1 MENVE
6 YAVDRIKELCS
17 MTEEIRT
24 DLFSQTYRI
33 DYGSEA
39 EPNVKDIQVFSI
51 PLQKQTEDRLFSRIG
66 VSSKQHSQFYNNFA
80 TALKKDA
87 SKYKIITQSD
97 QSEAFRDHVLV
108 FDTIQRERLSNT
120 EMKFYYVSKVTNKL
134 TDSSFIEN
142 DSIRLSAVFKI
153 WKSLLETIDLLSSVD
168 LHLGTIE
175 LDDIFVDENDN
186 PLVRLP
192 VKVCFTHQGD
202 VFKKLLPANVH
213 TSILEG
219 GVFTKDT
226 DFYAVNSLIYSL
238 LNGSLTPITFAPN
251 VKPGYL
257 EDRLSSLFSIADTKD
272 VIASINSEIAAL
284 ADAPEKDIVI
294 PLDSENDSDDIEE
307 KLSAIPLTVA
317 VNAPQGQES
326 EQTPSSLPSEPLQ
339 AGVPAD
345 TETDGESDQEN
356 TQDNKPE
363 EKQKEKKGP
372 LSKFASKL
380 PGKKKGKEEESDE
393 GSANIPPEGQPLK
406 QVLSRK
412 GGNDK
417 KSKLDVLKN
426 KKIVMPALAGILLLV
441 FAFTQL
447 MPSTDPTEG
456 MTSATDD
463 NESTFVVADQNDS
476 SEGSH
481 YSAIEKEDDSD
492 NDTTPSS
499 STYSEDDE
507 DTTSDEDETDE
518 DTEEDEDTSSTSS
531 SSSSGSSSGSSSS
544 SSSNGSSS
552 SSSTSNRSSSSS
564 GSSSGTSTYR
574 PTASSSS
581 TSNSSSS
588 SSTRK
593 PTTSTSTTQ
602 TTSEPEKPVV
612 KPVSTL
618 TVSPNSLDMRVGDS
632 VAVTPTMTCS
642 FLSDSASVAVVDGG
656 KVVAKGAG
664 SCTIT
669 AKGIDGQTYN
679 ISVNVSG

>member
-1 MENVE
+1 MENAE
-6 YAVDRIKELCS
+6 YTVDRIKELCS
-17 MTEEIRT
+17 MTKEIRT

-33 DYGSEA
+33 NYGSEA

-120 EMKFYYVSKVTNKL
+120 EMKFYYVSKVTNRL

-142 DSIRLSAVFKI
+142 ESIHLSAVFKI
-153 WKSLLETIDLLSSVD
+153 WKNLLETIDLISGVD

-192 VKVCFTHQGD
+192 VKICFTGD
-202 VFKKLLPANVH
+202 TFKQLLPANVH

-238 LNGSLTPITFAPN
+238 LNGSLTPITYAPN

-272 VIASINSEIAAL
+272 VIASLNSEIAAL
-284 ADAPEKDIVI
+284 ADSPDKDIVI

-339 AGVPAD
+339 AGVPSD
-345 TETDGESDQEN
+345 TETDGESDQES
-356 TQDNKPE
+356 KPE
-363 EKQKEKKGP
+363 EEQKEKKSP

-380 PGKKKGKEEESDE
+380 PGKKKGKKEESDE
-393 GSANIPPEGQPLK
+393 ESANIPPEGQPLK
-406 QVLSRK
+406 QVISRK

-426 KKIVMPALAGILLLV
+426 KKIVMLALAGILLLV

-481 YSAIEKEDDSD
+481 YSAIEKEDDSE

-507 DTTSDEDETDE
+507 DTSSDEDKTDE

-544 SSSNGSSS
+544 SSSNGSGS

-574 PTASSSS
+574 PTASSSN

-588 SSTRK
+588 SSARK
-593 PTTSTSTTQ
+593 PTTSTAASTTQ

-632 VAVTPTMTCS
+632 VAITPTMTCS

>member
-1 MENVE
+1 MENAE
-6 YAVDRIKELCS
+6 YTVDRIKELCS
-17 MTEEIRT
+17 MTKEIRT

-33 DYGSEA
+33 NYGSEA

-120 EMKFYYVSKVTNKL
+120 EMKFYYVSKVTNRL

-142 DSIRLSAVFKI
+142 ESIHLSAVFKI
-153 WKSLLETIDLLSSVD
+153 WKNLLETIDLISGVD

-192 VKVCFTHQGD
+192 VKICFTGD
-202 VFKKLLPANVH
+202 TFKQLLPANVH

-238 LNGSLTPITFAPN
+238 LNGSLTPITYAPN

-272 VIASINSEIAAL
+272 VIASLNSEIAAL
-284 ADAPEKDIVI
+284 ADSPDKDIVI

-339 AGVPAD
+339 AGVPSD
-345 TETDGESDQEN
+345 TETDGERDQES
-356 TQDNKPE
+356 KPE
-363 EKQKEKKGP
+363 EEQKEKKSP

-380 PGKKKGKEEESDE
+380 PGKKKGKKEESDE
-393 GSANIPPEGQPLK
+393 ESANIPPEGQPLK
-406 QVLSRK
+406 QVISRK

-426 KKIVMPALAGILLLV
+426 KKIVMLALAGILLLV

-481 YSAIEKEDDSD
+481 YSAIEKEDDSE

-507 DTTSDEDETDE
+507 DTSSDEDKTDE

-544 SSSNGSSS
+544 SSSNGSGS

-574 PTASSSS
+574 PTASSSN

-588 SSTRK
+588 SSARK
-593 PTTSTSTTQ
+593 PTTSTAASTTQ

-632 VAVTPTMTCS
+632 VAITPTMTCS

>member
-6 YAVDRIKELCS
+6 YTVDRIKELCS
-17 MTEEIRT
+17 MTKEIRT

-33 DYGSEA
+33 NYGFEA

-51 PLQKQTEDRLFSRIG
+51 PFQKQTEDRLFSRIG

-120 EMKFYYVSKVTNKL
+120 EMKFYYVSKVTNRL
-134 TDSSFIEN
+134 TDSCFIEN
-142 DSIRLSAVFKI
+142 ESIHLSAVFKI
-153 WKSLLETIDLLSSVD
+153 WKNLLETIDLISGVD

-192 VKVCFTHQGD
+192 VKICFTGD
-202 VFKKLLPANVH
+202 TFKQLLPANVH

-238 LNGSLTPITFAPN
+238 LNGSLTPITYAPN

-272 VIASINSEIAAL
+272 VIASLNSEIAAL
-284 ADAPEKDIVI
+284 ADSPDKDIVI

-339 AGVPAD
+339 AGVPSD
-345 TETDGESDQEN
+345 TETDGESDQES
-356 TQDNKPE
+356 KPE
-363 EKQKEKKGP
+363 EEQKEKKSP

-393 GSANIPPEGQPLK
+393 ESANIPPEGQPLK
-406 QVLSRK
+406 QVISRK

-426 KKIVMPALAGILLLV
+426 KKIVMLALAGILLLV

-481 YSAIEKEDDSD
+481 YSAIEKEDDSE

-507 DTTSDEDETDE
+507 DTSSDEDKTDE

-544 SSSNGSSS
+544 SSSNGSGS

-574 PTASSSS
+574 PTASSSN

-588 SSTRK
+588 SSARK
-593 PTTSTSTTQ
+593 PTTSTAASTTQ

-632 VAVTPTMTCS
+632 VAITPTMTCS